1 MYKSLLD
8 KIFKAYPMY
17 HKIGSAAYK
26 EGLEN
31 IEALMDITSHPERKF
46 KAVHIAGTNGK
57 GSVAHLLAS
66 YFQERGC
73 KTGLYT
79 SPHLV
84 DFRERIRL
92 NGEMISEES
101 VLAFFDKFKAQ
112 FDQLEPSFFEMT
124 TALAFYYFAEQKV
137 DVAVIETGLGG
148 RLDATNVLSPL
159 LSVIT
164 NISLE
169 HTKMLGDSIA
179 KIAKEK
185 AGIIKYK
192 TPVVIGEFNAESF
205 PVFEDIANQKDAPLF
220 LAEENYTV
228 TGPLDDLTVTDV
240 LGRTLY
246 EHLHLPLQGEY
257 QLKNLKTFL
266 QATEVVEELWPSER
280 DVVPAAIRNMV
291 GNTGFQGRWQVL
303 RREPLTICDVGH
315 NPGGLKLTMRQLV
328 KHPCRQLRMVFGMVN
343 DKDVEQVISLLPK
356 DAEYYVCQ
364 AQIERAI
371 ADNELAE
378 RMRQH
383 GLRCHACGSVMDAF
397 RQAKAD
403 AAPDDLV
410 FVGGSCFVV
419 GELLLW
425 NESWPPDLLQST
437 DLSHNS

>member
-8 KIFKAYPMY
+8 KIFQSYPMY

-31 IEALMDITSHPERKF
+31 IEDLMDILDHPERKF

-73 KTGLYT
+73 KTGLFT

-92 NGEMISEES
+92 NGQMISEED
-101 VLAFFDKFKAQ
+101 VLAFFDKFKTQ
-112 FDQLEPSFFEMT
+112 FDQLAPSFFEMT

-137 DVAVIETGLGG
+137 DVAVIEVGLGG

-169 HTKMLGDSIA
+169 HTQMLGDSIA
-179 KIAKEK
+179 KIAAEK
-185 AGIIKYK
+185 AGIIKAK
-192 TPVVIGEFNAESF
+192 TPVVIGEFHPESF
-205 PVFEDIANQKDAPLF
+205 PVFEDIANHKDAPLF
-220 LAEENYTV
+220 LAEDNYSIS
-228 TGPLDDLTVTDV
+228 GDFNDLSVTDV
-240 LGRTLY
+240 LGNTLY
-246 EHLHLPLQGEY
+246 EHLQMPLQGEY

-266 QATEVVEELWPSER
+266 QATEVIEELWPSEK
-280 DVVPAAIRNMV
+280 DAVPQAIRNV
-291 GNTGFQGRWQVL
+291 IGNTGFQGRWQIL

-315 NPGGLKLTMRQLV
+315 NPGGLSLTMKQLAQY
-328 KHPCRQLRMVFGMVN
+328 PCRQLRMVFGMVS
-343 DKDVEQVISLLPK
+343 DKDIDKAVSLLPQ
-356 DAEYYVCQ
+356 DALYYVCQ
-364 AQIERAI
+364 AKIERALPA
-371 ADNELAE
+371 ADLAE

-383 GLRCHACGSVMDAF
+383 GLQCRVAGTVVDAF
-397 RQAKAD
+397 RQANAD
-403 AAPDDLV
+403 AAPDDLI
-410 FVGGSCFVV
+410 FIGGSCFVV
-419 GELLLW
+419 GELL
-425 NESWPPDLLQST
+425 SV
-437 DLSHNS
+437 NS

>member
-1 MYKSLLD
+1 MYKALLD
-8 KIFKAYPMY
+8 KIFQAYPMY

-31 IEALMDITSHPERKF
+31 IEALMEILDHPERKF

-73 KTGLYT
+73 KTGLFT

-92 NGEMISEES
+92 NGQMISEEA
-101 VLAFFDKFKAQ
+101 VLAFFDKFKKQ

-137 DVAVIETGLGG
+137 DVAVIEVGLGG

-169 HTKMLGDSIA
+169 HTQMLGDSIA

-185 AGIIKYK
+185 AGIIKEK
-192 TPVVIGEFNAESF
+192 TPVVIGEFHPESF
-205 PVFEDIANQKDAPLF
+205 PVFEDIANLKDAPLF
-220 LAEENYTV
+220 LAENNYSFS
-228 TGPLDDLTVTDV
+228 GNFDDLNVTDV
-240 LGRTLY
+240 LGNTLY
-246 EHLHLPLQGEY
+246 EHLQMPLQGEY

-266 QATEVVEELWPSER
+266 QATEVIEELWSTEK
-280 DVVPAAIRNMV
+280 DVVPEAIRNMV
-291 GNTGFQGRWQVL
+291 SNTGFQGRWQIL
-303 RREPLTICDVGH
+303 RKEPLTICDVGH
-315 NPGGLKLTMRQLV
+315 NPGGLRLTMQQLSQYS
-328 KHPCRQLRMVFGMVN
+328 CRQLRMVFGMVK
-343 DKDVEQVISLLPK
+343 DKDVEQVMGMLPK

-371 ADNELAE
+371 PAEELAE
-378 RMRQH
+378 RMQQH
-383 GLRCHACGSVMDAF
+383 GLRCRVAGTVVNAF
-397 RQAKAD
+397 RQAHAD
-403 AAPDDLV
+403 AAPDDLI

-419 GELLLW
+419 GEALAVE
-425 NESWPPDLLQST
+425 N
-437 DLSHNS
+437 

>member
-1 MYKSLLD
+1 MYKALLD
-8 KIFKAYPMY
+8 KIFQAYPMY

-31 IEALMDITSHPERKF
+31 IEALMDILDHPERKF

-73 KTGLYT
+73 KTGLFT

-92 NGEMISEES
+92 NGQMISEEA
-101 VLAFFDKFKAQ
+101 VLAFFDKFKTQ

-137 DVAVIETGLGG
+137 DVAVIEVGLGG

-169 HTKMLGDSIA
+169 HTQMLGDSIA
-179 KIAKEK
+179 KIAAEK
-185 AGIIKYK
+185 AGIIKAK
-192 TPVVIGEFNAESF
+192 TPVVIGEFNPESF

-220 LAEENYTV
+220 LAEDNYSFN
-228 TGPLDDLTVTDV
+228 GDFNDLSVTDV
-240 LGRTLY
+240 LGNTLY
-246 EHLHLPLQGEY
+246 EHLQMPLQGEY

-266 QATEVVEELWPSER
+266 QATEVIEELWPAEK
-280 DVVPAAIRNMV
+280 DVVPQAIRNV
-291 GNTGFQGRWQVL
+291 VSNTGFQGRWQVL

-315 NPGGLKLTMRQLV
+315 NPGGLSLTMKQLAQY
-328 KHPCRQLRMVFGMVN
+328 PCRQLRMVFGMVS
-343 DKDVEQVISLLPK
+343 DKDIDKAVSLLPQ
-356 DAEYYVCQ
+356 DALYYVCQ
-364 AQIERAI
+364 AKIERALP
-371 ADNELAE
+371 ATDLAE

-383 GLRCHACGSVMDAF
+383 GLQCRVAGIVADAF
-397 RQAKAD
+397 RQANAD
-403 AAPDDLV
+403 AAPDDLI
-410 FVGGSCFVV
+410 FIGGSCFVV
-419 GELLLW
+419 GELLKLKVE
-425 NESWPPDLLQST
+425 N
-437 DLSHNS
+437 

>member
-8 KIFKAYPMY
+8 KIFQAYPMY
-17 HKIGSAAYK
+17 HKIGSSAYK

-31 IEALMDITSHPERKF
+31 IEALMDITDHTERKF

-73 KTGLYT
+73 KTGLFT

-92 NGEMISEES
+92 NGEMISEEA
-101 VLAFFDKFKAQ
+101 VMAFFNKFQAQ

-124 TALAFYYFAEQKV
+124 TALAFHYFAEQKV
-137 DVAVIETGLGG
+137 DVAVIEVGLGG
-148 RLDATNVLSPL
+148 RLDSTNVLSPL

-169 HTKMLGDSIA
+169 HTQMLGDTIA

-185 AGIIKYK
+185 AGIIKPK
-192 TPVVIGEFNAESF
+192 TPVVIGEFHPESF
-205 PVFEDIANQKDAPLF
+205 PVFENIANQKDAPLF
-220 LAEENYTV
+220 LAEDNYSFS
-228 TGPLDDLTVTDV
+228 GNFDDLSVIDV
-240 LGRTLY
+240 MGNTLY
-246 EHLHLPLQGEY
+246 EHLRMPLQGEY

-266 QATEVVEELWPSER
+266 QATEVIEELWPAEK
-280 DVVPAAIRNMV
+280 DVVPQAIQNMV
-291 GNTGFQGRWQVL
+291 SNTGFQGRWQIL

-315 NPGGLKLTMRQLV
+315 NPGGLRLTMQQL
-328 KHPCRQLRMVFGMVN
+328 KQYSCRQLRMVFGMVK
-343 DKDVEQVISLLPK
+343 DKDVEQVIGMLPQ

-371 ADNELAE
+371 PAEELAE
-378 RMRQH
+378 RMMRH
-383 GLRCHACGSVMDAF
+383 GLRCRVAGTVANAF
-397 RQAKAD
+397 RQANAN
-403 AAPDDLV
+403 AAPDDLI

-419 GELLLW
+419 GELLSID
-425 NESWPPDLLQST
+425 N
-437 DLSHNS
+437 

>member
-8 KIFKAYPMY
+8 KIFHAYPMY

-31 IEALMDITSHPERKF
+31 IEALMEITGHPERKF
-46 KAVHIAGTNGK
+46 KTVHIAGTNGK

-73 KTGLYT
+73 KTGLFT

-92 NGEMISEES
+92 NGQMISEEA
-101 VLAFFDKFKAQ
+101 VLAFFNKFQSQ

-124 TALAFYYFAEQKV
+124 TALAFHYFAEEKV
-137 DVAVIETGLGG
+137 DVAVIEVGLGG
-148 RLDATNVLSPL
+148 RLDSTNVLSPL

-169 HTKMLGDSIA
+169 HTQMLGDSIA

-192 TPVVIGEFNAESF
+192 TPIVIGEFNPESF

-220 LAEENYTV
+220 LAEDNYSFN
-228 TGPLDDLTVTDV
+228 GNFDDLTIKDV
-240 LGRTLY
+240 QENTLY
-246 EHLHLPLQGEY
+246 EHIQMPLQGEY

-266 QATEVVEELWPSER
+266 QSTEVIEELWPSER
-280 DVVPAAIRNMV
+280 DVVPLAIQNMV
-291 GNTGFQGRWQVL
+291 SNTGFQGRWQIL
-303 RREPLTICDVGH
+303 RKAPLTICDVGH
-315 NPGGLKLTMRQLV
+315 NPGGLRLTMQQLSQYS
-328 KHPCRQLRMVFGMVN
+328 CRQLRMVFGMVK
-343 DKDVEQVISLLPK
+343 DKDVEQVIGMLPK

-371 ADNELAE
+371 PAEELAE
-378 RMRQH
+378 RMQQH
-383 GLRCHACGSVMDAF
+383 GLHCRICGTVANAFGQANTDAI
-397 RQAKAD
+397 
-403 AAPDDLV
+403 PEDLI

-419 GELLLW
+419 GEFLRGQ
-425 NESWPPDLLQST
+425 EPGVRGQGSGVRD
-437 DLSHNS
+437 

>member
-1 MYKSLLD
+1 MYKALLD
-8 KIFKAYPMY
+8 KIFQAYPMY

-31 IEALMDITSHPERKF
+31 IEALMDITGHPEQKF

-73 KTGLYT
+73 KTGLFT

-92 NGEMISEES
+92 NGQMISEED
-101 VLAFFDKFKAQ
+101 VLAFFNKFQSQ
-112 FDQLEPSFFEMT
+112 FDRLEPSFFEMT
-124 TALAFYYFAEQKV
+124 TALAFYYFAEQKI
-137 DVAVIETGLGG
+137 DVAVIEVGLGG
-148 RLDATNVLSPL
+148 RLDSTNVLSPL

-169 HTKMLGDSIA
+169 HTQMLGDSIA

-185 AGIIKYK
+185 AGIIKPK
-192 TPVVIGEFNAESF
+192 TPVVIGEFNPESF

-220 LAEENYTV
+220 LAENNYSFS
-228 TGPLDDLTVTDV
+228 GDFDNLTVTDV
-240 LGRTLY
+240 MGNTLY
-246 EHLHLPLQGEY
+246 EHLQMPLQGEY

-266 QATEVVEELWPSER
+266 QATEVIEELWPAEK
-280 DVVPAAIRNMV
+280 DVVPQAIQNMV
-291 GNTGFQGRWQVL
+291 SNTGFQGRWQIM

-315 NPGGLKLTMRQLV
+315 NPGGLRLTMQQL
-328 KHPCRQLRMVFGMVN
+328 KKYSCRQLRMVFGMVK
-343 DKDVEQVISLLPK
+343 DKDVEQVIGMLPQ

-371 ADNELAE
+371 PAKELAE
-378 RMRQH
+378 RMQQH
-383 GLRCHACGSVMDAF
+383 GLNCRACGTVANAFKQANEDATP
-397 RQAKAD
+397 K
-403 AAPDDLV
+403 DLI

-419 GELLLW
+419 GELLRTE
-425 NESWPPDLLQST
+425 N
-437 DLSHNS
+437 

>member
-1 MYKSLLD
+1 MYKALLD

-31 IEALMDITSHPERKF
+31 IEALMDILDHPERKF

-73 KTGLYT
+73 KTGLFT

-92 NGEMISEES
+92 NSQMISEET
-101 VLAFFDKFKAQ
+101 VLAFFDKFKTQ

-137 DVAVIETGLGG
+137 DVAVIEVGLGG

-169 HTKMLGDSIA
+169 HTQMLGDSIA
-179 KIAKEK
+179 KIAAEK
-185 AGIIKYK
+185 AGIIKCK
-192 TPVVIGEFNAESF
+192 TPVVIGEFNPESF
-205 PVFEDIANQKDAPLF
+205 PVFEDLANQKDAPLF
-220 LAEENYTV
+220 LAEDNYSFS
-228 TGPLDDLTVTDV
+228 GDFNDLSVTDV
-240 LGRTLY
+240 LGNTLY
-246 EHLHLPLQGEY
+246 EHLQMPLQGEY

-266 QATEVVEELWPSER
+266 QATEVIEELWPAEK
-280 DVVPAAIRNMV
+280 DVVPQAIRNMV
-291 GNTGFQGRWQVL
+291 SNTGFQGRWQVL

-315 NPGGLKLTMRQLV
+315 NPGGLALTMKQLAQY
-328 KHPCRQLRMVFGMVN
+328 PCRQLRMVFGMVS
-343 DKDVEQVISLLPK
+343 DKDIDKAVSQLPQ
-356 DAEYYVCQ
+356 DALYYVCQ
-364 AQIERAI
+364 AKIERALP
-371 ADNELAE
+371 AAELAE
-378 RMRQH
+378 RMQQH
-383 GLRCHACGSVMDAF
+383 GLQCRVAGTVADAF
-397 RQAKAD
+397 RQANAD
-403 AAPDDLV
+403 AAPDDLI
-410 FVGGSCFVV
+410 FIGGSCFVV
-419 GELLLW
+419 GELLSVE
-425 NESWPPDLLQST
+425 N
-437 DLSHNS
+437 

>member
-1 MYKSLLD
+1 MYKALLD

-31 IEALMDITSHPERKF
+31 IEALMDILDHPERKF

-57 GSVAHLLAS
+57 GSVAHMLAS

-73 KTGLYT
+73 KTGLFT

-92 NGEMISEES
+92 NGQMISEEA
-101 VLAFFDKFKAQ
+101 VLAFFDKFKTQ

-124 TALAFYYFAEQKV
+124 TALAFYFFAEQKV
-137 DVAVIETGLGG
+137 DVAVIEVGLGG

-169 HTKMLGDSIA
+169 HTQMLGDSIA
-179 KIAKEK
+179 KIAAEK

-192 TPVVIGEFNAESF
+192 TPVVIGEFNPESF
-205 PVFEDIANQKDAPLF
+205 PVFEDLANQKDAPLF
-220 LAEENYTV
+220 LAEDNYSFSGNFDNLNV
-228 TGPLDDLTVTDV
+228 IDV
-240 LGRTLY
+240 LGNTLY
-246 EHLHLPLQGEY
+246 EHIQMPLHGEY

-266 QATEVVEELWPSER
+266 QATEVIEELWPAEK
-280 DVVPAAIRNMV
+280 DVVPQAIRNMV
-291 GNTGFQGRWQVL
+291 SNTGFQGRWQIL

-315 NPGGLKLTMRQLV
+315 NPGGLALTMKQLAQYL
-328 KHPCRQLRMVFGMVN
+328 CRQLRMVFGMVS
-343 DKDVEQVISLLPK
+343 DKDIDKAVSLLPK
-356 DAEYYVCQ
+356 DALYYVCQ
-364 AQIERAI
+364 AQIERALP
-371 ADNELAE
+371 ATELAE

-383 GLRCHACGSVMDAF
+383 GLQCRVAGTVANAF
-397 RQAKAD
+397 RQANAD
-403 AAPDDLV
+403 AAPDDLI
-410 FVGGSCFVV
+410 FIGGSCFVV
-419 GELLLW
+419 GELLSVE
-425 NESWPPDLLQST
+425 N
-437 DLSHNS
+437 

>member
-8 KIFKAYPMY
+8 KIFQAYPMY

-31 IEALMDITSHPERKF
+31 IEALMDITGHPERKF

-73 KTGLYT
+73 KTGLFT

-92 NGEMISEES
+92 NGQMISEES
-101 VLAFFDKFKAQ
+101 VLAFFNKFQSQ
-112 FDQLEPSFFEMT
+112 FDLLEPSFFEMT
-124 TALAFYYFAEQKV
+124 TALAFHYFAEEKV
-137 DVAVIETGLGG
+137 DVAVIEVGLGG
-148 RLDATNVLSPL
+148 RLDSTNVLSPL

-169 HTKMLGDSIA
+169 HTQMLGDSIA

-185 AGIIKYK
+185 AGIIKPK
-192 TPVVIGEFNAESF
+192 TPVVIGEFHPESF

-220 LAEENYTV
+220 LAEDNYSFS
-228 TGPLDDLTVTDV
+228 GNFDDLSVIDV
-240 LGRTLY
+240 MGNTLY
-246 EHLHLPLQGEY
+246 EHLQMPLQGEY

-266 QATEVVEELWPSER
+266 QATEVIEELWPAEK
-280 DVVPAAIRNMV
+280 DVVPQAIQYMV
-291 GNTGFQGRWQVL
+291 SNTGFQGRWQIL

-315 NPGGLKLTMRQLV
+315 NPGGLRLTMQQL
-328 KHPCRQLRMVFGMVN
+328 KQYSCRQLRMVFGMVS
-343 DKDVEQVISLLPK
+343 DKDIDKAVSLLPK
-356 DAEYYVCQ
+356 DALYYVCQ
-364 AQIERAI
+364 AKIERALP
-371 ADNELAE
+371 AAELAE

-383 GLRCHACGSVMDAF
+383 GLQCRVAGTVADAF
-397 RQAKAD
+397 RQANAD
-403 AAPDDLV
+403 AAPDDLI

-419 GELLLW
+419 GELLAVV
-425 NESWPPDLLQST
+425 N
-437 DLSHNS
+437 

>member
-8 KIFKAYPMY
+8 KIFQAYPMY
-17 HKIGSAAYK
+17 HKIGDAAYK

-31 IEALMDITSHPERKF
+31 IETLMEITGHPERKF

-73 KTGLYT
+73 KTGLFT

-92 NGEMISEES
+92 NGQMISEEA
-101 VLAFFDKFKAQ
+101 VLAFFDKFKTQ

-137 DVAVIETGLGG
+137 DVAVIEVGLGG

-169 HTKMLGDSIA
+169 HTQMLGDSIA

-185 AGIIKYK
+185 AGIIKHK
-192 TPVVIGEFNAESF
+192 TPVVIGEFNPESF

-220 LAEENYTV
+220 LAEDNYSFS
-228 TGPLDDLTVTDV
+228 GDFNDLSVTDV
-240 LGRTLY
+240 LGNTLY
-246 EHLHLPLQGEY
+246 EHLMMPLQGEY

-266 QATEVVEELWPSER
+266 QATEVIEELWSAER
-280 DVVPAAIRNMV
+280 DVVPQAIQNMV
-291 GNTGFQGRWQVL
+291 SNTGFRGRWQIL
-303 RREPLTICDVGH
+303 RKEPLTICDVGH
-315 NPGGLKLTMRQLV
+315 NPGGLALTMQQLSQY
-328 KHPCRQLRMVFGMVN
+328 PCRQLRMVFGMVS
-343 DKDVEQVISLLPK
+343 DKDIDKAVSLLPK
-356 DAEYYVCQ
+356 EALYYVCQ
-364 AQIERAI
+364 AKIERALP
-371 ADNELAE
+371 AAELAE

-383 GLRCHACGSVMDAF
+383 GLQCREAGSVANAF
-397 RQAKAD
+397 RQANAD
-403 AAPDDLV
+403 ADPDDLI
-410 FVGGSCFVV
+410 FIGGSCFVV
-419 GELLLW
+419 GELLKLKFE
-425 NESWPPDLLQST
+425 N
-437 DLSHNS
+437 

>member
-31 IEALMDITSHPERKF
+31 IEALMEITGHPERKF

-92 NGEMISEES
+92 NGQIISEEA
-101 VLAFFDKFKAQ
+101 VLAFFNRFQSQ

-169 HTKMLGDSIA
+169 HTQMLGDSIA
-179 KIAKEK
+179 KIAVEK
-185 AGIIKYK
+185 AGIIKPK
-192 TPVVIGEFNAESF
+192 TPVVIGEFHPESF

-220 LAEENYTV
+220 LAENNYSLS
-228 TGPLDDLTVTDV
+228 GPYDDLTVKDV
-240 LGRTLY
+240 MGTIQY
-246 EHLHLPLQGEY
+246 EHLQLPLQGEY

-266 QATEVVEELWPSER
+266 QAAEVIEELWPGER
-280 DVVPAAIRNMV
+280 DVIPAAVSNIV
-291 GNTGFQGRWQVL
+291 GNTSFQGRWQIL

-315 NPGGLKLTMRQLV
+315 NPGGLQLTMQQLAQY
-328 KHPCRQLRMVFGMVN
+328 PCRQLRMVFGMVK
-343 DKDVEQVISLLPK
+343 DKDIEQVFKLIPK
-356 DAEYYVCQ
+356 EAEYYVCQ

-371 ADNELAE
+371 PADELAE
-378 RMRQH
+378 RMKQH
-383 GLRCHACGSVMDAF
+383 GFRCRIGGTVGNAF
-397 RQAKAD
+397 KQANAD
-403 AAPDDLV
+403 AAPDDLI
-410 FVGGSCFVV
+410 FIGGSCFVV
-419 GELLLW
+419 GEFLG
-425 NESWPPDLLQST
+425 EYKA
-437 DLSHNS
+437 

>member
-31 IEALMDITSHPERKF
+31 IEALMEITGHPERQF

-92 NGEMISEES
+92 NGQMISEEA
-101 VLAFFDKFKAQ
+101 VLAFFNRFQSQ

-137 DVAVIETGLGG
+137 DVAIIETGLGG

-169 HTKMLGDSIA
+169 HTQMLGDSIA
-179 KIAKEK
+179 KIAIEK
-185 AGIIKYK
+185 AGIIKPK
-192 TPVVIGEFNAESF
+192 TPVVIGEFHPESF

-220 LAEENYTV
+220 LAENNYSLS
-228 TGPLDDLTVTDV
+228 GPYDDLTVKDV
-240 LGRTLY
+240 MGEIQY
-246 EHLHLPLQGEY
+246 EHLQLPLQGEY

-266 QATEVVEELWPSER
+266 QATEVIEELWPGER
-280 DVVPAAIRNMV
+280 DVIPAAVSNMV
-291 GNTGFQGRWQVL
+291 GNTGFQGRWQIL

-315 NPGGLKLTMRQLV
+315 NPGGLQLTMQQLTQY
-328 KHPCRQLRMVFGMVN
+328 PYRQLRMVFGMVK
-343 DKDVEQVISLLPK
+343 DKDIEQVFKLIPK
-356 DAEYYVCQ
+356 EAEYYVCQ

-371 ADNELAE
+371 PADELAE

-383 GLRCHACGSVMDAF
+383 GFRCRIGGSVINALK
-397 RQAKAD
+397 QANAD
-403 AAPDDLV
+403 ATPDDLI
-410 FVGGSCFVV
+410 FIGGSCFVV
-419 GELLLW
+419 GEFLG
-425 NESWPPDLLQST
+425 EYKA
-437 DLSHNS
+437 

>member
-1 MYKSLLD
+1 MYKALLD
-8 KIFKAYPMY
+8 KIFQAYPMY

-31 IEALMDITSHPERKF
+31 IEALMDILDHPERKF

-73 KTGLYT
+73 KTGLFT

-84 DFRERIRL
+84 DFRERVRL
-92 NGEMISEES
+92 NGQMISEEA
-101 VLAFFDKFKAQ
+101 VLAFFDKFKTQ

-137 DVAVIETGLGG
+137 DVAVIEVGLGG

-169 HTKMLGDSIA
+169 HTQMLGDSIA
-179 KIAKEK
+179 KIAAEK

-192 TPVVIGEFNAESF
+192 TPVVIGEFNPESF
-205 PVFEDIANQKDAPLF
+205 PVFEDLANQKDAPLF
-220 LAEENYTV
+220 LAEDNYSFSGTF
-228 TGPLDDLTVTDV
+228 DDLNVTDV
-240 LGRTLY
+240 LGNTLY
-246 EHLHLPLQGEY
+246 EHLQMPLQGEY

-266 QATEVVEELWPSER
+266 QAVEVIEELWPAEK
-280 DVVPAAIRNMV
+280 DIVPQAIQNMV
-291 GNTGFQGRWQVL
+291 SNTGFRGRWQIL

-315 NPGGLKLTMRQLV
+315 NTGGLALTMKQLSQY
-328 KHPCRQLRMVFGMVN
+328 PRRQLRMVFGMVK
-343 DKDVEQVISLLPK
+343 DKDIDHAVSLLPK
-356 DAEYYVCQ
+356 DALYYVCQ
-364 AQIERAI
+364 AQIERALP
-371 ADNELAE
+371 AETLAE
-378 RMRQH
+378 RMQQQ
-383 GLRCHACGSVMDAF
+383 GLECRVCGTVTNAF
-397 RQAKAD
+397 KQANAD

-419 GELLLW
+419 GELLSQLTV
-425 NESWPPDLLQST
+425 N
-437 DLSHNS
+437 N

>member
-8 KIFKAYPMY
+8 KIFQAYPMY

-31 IEALMDITSHPERKF
+31 IEALMDITDHPERKF

-73 KTGLYT
+73 KTGLFT

-92 NGEMISEES
+92 NGEMISEEA
-101 VLAFFDKFKAQ
+101 VMAFFNKFQAQ

-124 TALAFYYFAEQKV
+124 TALAFHYFAEQKV
-137 DVAVIETGLGG
+137 DIAVIEVGLGG
-148 RLDATNVLSPL
+148 RLDSTNVLSPL

-169 HTKMLGDSIA
+169 HTHMLGDTIA

-185 AGIIKYK
+185 AGIIKPK
-192 TPVVIGEFNAESF
+192 TPVVIGEFHPESF

-220 LAEENYTV
+220 LAENNYSFS
-228 TGPLDDLTVTDV
+228 GPFDDLTIKDV

-246 EHLHLPLQGEY
+246 EHIQLLLTGEY

-266 QATEVVEELWPSER
+266 QATEVIEELWPAEK
-280 DVVPAAIRNMV
+280 DVVPQAIRNMV
-291 GNTGFQGRWQVL
+291 SNTGFQGRWQIL

-315 NPGGLKLTMRQLV
+315 NPGGLRLTMQQL
-328 KHPCRQLRMVFGMVN
+328 KQYTCRQLRMVFGMVK
-343 DKDVEQVISLLPK
+343 DKDVEQVIGMLPQ

-371 ADNELAE
+371 PAEELAE
-378 RMRQH
+378 RMMRH
-383 GLRCHACGSVMDAF
+383 GLRCRVASTVANAF
-397 RQAKAD
+397 RQANAD
-403 AAPDDLV
+403 AAPDDLI

-419 GELLLW
+419 GELLAVD
-425 NESWPPDLLQST
+425 N
-437 DLSHNS
+437 

>member
-1 MYKSLLD
+1 
-8 KIFKAYPMY
+8 MY

-31 IEALMDITSHPERKF
+31 IEALMDILDHPERKF

-73 KTGLYT
+73 KTGLFT

-92 NGEMISEES
+92 NGQMIGEEA
-101 VLAFFDKFKAQ
+101 VLAFFDKFKTQ

-124 TALAFYYFAEQKV
+124 TALAFFYFAEQKV
-137 DVAVIETGLGG
+137 DVAVIEVGLGG

-169 HTKMLGDSIA
+169 HTQMLGDSIA
-179 KIAKEK
+179 KIAAEK
-185 AGIIKYK
+185 AGIIKAK
-192 TPVVIGEFNAESF
+192 TPVVIGEFNPESF

-220 LAEENYTV
+220 LAENNYSFS
-228 TGPLDDLTVTDV
+228 GNFNDLSVTDV
-240 LGRTLY
+240 LGNTLY
-246 EHLHLPLQGEY
+246 EHIQMPLQGEY

-266 QATEVVEELWPSER
+266 QATEVIEELWPAEK
-280 DVVPAAIRNMV
+280 DVVPQAIRNV
-291 GNTGFQGRWQVL
+291 VSNTGFQGRWQLL

-315 NPGGLKLTMRQLV
+315 NPGGLSLTMKQLAQY
-328 KHPCRQLRMVFGMVN
+328 PCRQLRMVFGMVS
-343 DKDVEQVISLLPK
+343 DKDIDKAVSLLPQ
-356 DAEYYVCQ
+356 DALYYVCQ
-364 AQIERAI
+364 AKIERALP
-371 ADNELAE
+371 AAELAE

-383 GLRCHACGSVMDAF
+383 GLQCRVAGTVANAF
-397 RQAKAD
+397 RQANAD
-403 AAPDDLV
+403 AAPDDLI
-410 FVGGSCFVV
+410 FIGGSCFVV
-419 GELLLW
+419 GELLSVE
-425 NESWPPDLLQST
+425 N
-437 DLSHNS
+437 